1 MITHKSLGSV
11 WDSMVLGSERI
22 FRSRETLRT
31 SSRHPGS
38 PVSRPLPRTIEPV
51 LVNSGER
58 QSNKKK
64 TIELVMA
71 VNIEHPSESEKNE
84 PTSESEMLNS

>member
-1 MITHKSLGSV
+1 M
-11 WDSMVLGSERI
+11 
-22 FRSRETLRT
+22 
-31 SSRHPGS
+31 
-38 PVSRPLPRTIEPV
+38 

-64 TIELVMA
+64 KTIELVMAVA

-84 PTSESEMLNS
+84 PPSESEMLNSSTSIKPL

>member
-1 MITHKSLGSV
+1 M
-11 WDSMVLGSERI
+11 
-22 FRSRETLRT
+22 
-31 SSRHPGS
+31 
-38 PVSRPLPRTIEPV
+38 
-51 LVNSGER
+51 VNSGER

-84 PTSESEMLNS
+84 PPSESEMLNSSTSIKPL